1 MAVERGRPSGEPL
14 LAEARRTAIIE
25 MLRASGSVTVAE
37 VQAQLGV
44 SPMTARR
51 DLAELARRGIA
62 RRTHGGAVMPSI
74 SAHEDSFSK
83 RLEAEPEAKTALA
96 EEAAA
101 LLSPR
106 DAVFLDSSTS
116 SYFLARRIV
125 ELGLEITIITSSL
138 PIMQLIAAQAPP
150 NVELVAVGGLL
161 RTLTLSFVGPH
172 AIRTIHGHFAD
183 HAFVSVKAVATTGVL
198 ADVDPLEAEVK
209 RAIIAQASE
218 SVLLIDRTKLKSR
231 GLNAI
236 GPVADVSLVLAYGVK
251 DSDLRPFKTA
261 NVPVRVVTAQKRT

>member
-1 MAVERGRPSGEPL
+1 M
-14 LAEARRTAIIE
+14 LAEARRAAIVE
-25 MLRASGSVTVAE
+25 MLRAAGSVSVAE

-74 SAHEDSFSK
+74 SAHEDSFAK
-83 RLEAEPEAKTALA
+83 RLEAEPEAKSALA
-96 EEAAA
+96 EAASA

-106 DAVFLDSSTS
+106 DTVILDSSTS
-116 SYFLARRIV
+116 SYFLARRLV
-125 ELGLEITIITSSL
+125 ELGLELTIITSSL
-138 PIMQLIAAQAPP
+138 PIMQLIATQAPA

-161 RTLTLSFVGPH
+161 RTLTQSFVGPH
-172 AIRTIHGHFAD
+172 AIRTIQGHFTD
-183 HAFVSVKAVATTGVL
+183 LAFVSVKAVAPNGVL

-209 RAIIAQASE
+209 RAMIGQASE
-218 SVLLIDRTKLKSR
+218 SVLLIDRTKLASR

-236 GPVADVSLVLAYGVK
+236 GPVDDLSLVLAYGVREA
-251 DSDLRPFKTA
+251 DLRPFKTS
-261 NVPVRVVTAQKRT
+261 NVQVRIVGEPARS

>member
-1 MAVERGRPSGEPL
+1 M
-14 LAEARRTAIIE
+14 LAEARRSAIVE
-25 MLRASGSVTVAE
+25 MLRVAGSVSVAE

-74 SAHEDSFSK
+74 SAHEDSFAK
-83 RLEAEPEAKTALA
+83 RLEAEPEAKSALA
-96 EEAAA
+96 EAAA
-101 LLSPR
+101 TLLSPR
-106 DAVFLDSSTS
+106 DTVILDSSTS

-125 ELGLEITIITSSL
+125 ELGLELTIITSSL
-138 PIMQLIAAQAPP
+138 PIMQLIAVQAPP

-161 RTLTLSFVGPH
+161 RTLTQSFVGPH
-172 AIRTIHGHFAD
+172 AIRTIQAHFTD
-183 HAFVSVKAVATTGVL
+183 LAFVSVKAVAPNGVL

-209 RAIIAQASE
+209 RAMIGQASE
-218 SVLLIDRTKLKSR
+218 SVLLIDRTKLASR

-236 GPVADVSLVLAYGVK
+236 GPVGDISLVLAYGVR
-251 DSDLRPFKTA
+251 DADLRLFKTSE
-261 NVPVRVVTAQKRT
+261 VQVRVVGETQRS